1 MPNIKSAIKRA
12 KTSEESRKVNASN
25 KSKLNTAR
33 RSYLAVVETGDET
46 ARAEAFKRY
55 SSAIDKAAK
64 AGVISKNAVARRK
77 SRAFAKVGAGKP
89 A

>member
-25 KSKLNTAR
+25 KSRLNTAR
-33 RSYLAVVETGDET
+33 RAFLTVVETGDEA
-46 ARAEAFKRY
+46 ARAEAFKAFSR
-55 SSAIDKAAK
+55 AVDKAAK

-77 SRAFAKVGAGKP
+77 SRAHAKIATKQ

>member
-12 KTSEESRKVNASN
+12 KTSEANRKVNASN
-25 KSKLNTAR
+25 KSRLNTAR
-33 RSYLAVVETGDET
+33 RAYLAVVETGDEA
-46 ARAEAFKRY
+46 ARAEAFKAFSR
-55 SSAIDKAAK
+55 AVDKAAK

-77 SRAFAKVGAGKP
+77 SRAFAKIAAKN